1 MQHHNVKYFSMKLT
15 LTKNETEAWVSLVLS
30 TEKLLEKIDSEL
42 KKKGLPPY
50 SWYDVLLELDKCKD
64 GKLRFVELGN
74 RVLLPRYNVTRTVKR
89 LEKAGLVKRMPSEDD
104 ARGYYAVITRKG
116 RTIRQKMWPVYY
128 NVLKGYLFNSLST
141 KELENFLKH
150 LRKIRKSIESD
161 STLS

>member
-1 MQHHNVKYFSMKLT
+1 MKLT

-30 TEKLLEKIDSEL
+30 AEKLLDKVDSEL

-74 RVLLPRYNVTRTVKR
+74 RVLLPRYNVTRTVNR
-89 LEKAGLVKRMPSEDD
+89 LEKAGLANRIPSEDD

-116 RTIRQKMWPVYY
+116 RTIRKKMWPVYY
-128 NVLKGYLFNSLST
+128 NVLKDYLFSSLSA
-141 KELENFLKH
+141 KELEDFLNH
-150 LRKIRKSIESD
+150 LRKIRKSIESRNN
-161 STLS
+161 LS

>member
-1 MQHHNVKYFSMKLT
+1 MKLK

-30 TEKLLEKIDSEL
+30 AEKLLDKVDSEL

-89 LEKAGLVKRMPSEDD
+89 LEKAGLAKKMPSEED
-104 ARGYYAVITRKG
+104 ARGYYAVITKKG
-116 RTIRQKMWPVYY
+116 RNIRKKMWPVYY
-128 NVLKGYLFNSLST
+128 NVLKNLLFSNLSS
-141 KELENFLKH
+141 KELEDFLNY
-150 LRKIRKSIESD
+150 LRKIRKSIESANN
-161 STLS
+161 LS